1 MCGFLI
7 ATPAHGFDRIDQALD
22 RMSYRGKEG
31 RKGAVIRGGLVL
43 GHVRL
48 AIQDLSEES
57 DQPYSGDRHE
67 LAFVGEIFNVTEG
80 RSELEYLN
88 EVYTEQGARGLHNLD
103 GFWSIAVLHNG
114 RASVF
119 TDHLGIKPVY
129 FWPEKS
135 IVCSELE
142 PMFVLEDR
150 PKLDEVYLAN
160 CIKFGYDYSGRTPY
174 EGIKQLAP
182 GSRLTVTPMGMSIE
196 SYWNW
201 DLVPFLSPEVKNF
214 RTVIDQ
220 AIRSRLV
227 GDREV
232 ALLVSGGLDSSII
245 YYSLKSQGQK
255 VRGFSVENGE
265 SEFLPP
271 GITTLPVEE
280 VTLEDAVRIMQ
291 APVDLGS
298 LLPQIQLARA
308 LKGEG
313 FNVCLTGD
321 GADELFGGY
330 RRSREYDSQASDVFC
345 ELPYYHLPRLDRVMM
360 HETVEQRSPFLA
372 PSVIAMA
379 LRLPKEHRTTKQVLK
394 AAYFDLVPERVLYR
408 DKKPLKS
415 QAVINGG
422 ISHRSQLVE
431 VFRAIQK
438 SLSV

>member
-7 ATPAHGFDRIDQALD
+7 ATTSHGYDRIDQALD
-22 RMSYRGKEG
+22 RMSYRGGEG
-31 RKGAVIRGGLVL
+31 RKGAVIRGDLVL

-48 AIQDLSEES
+48 AIQDLSEDS
-57 DQPYSGDRHE
+57 DQPYFGGCHD
-67 LAFVGEIFNVTEG
+67 LAFVGEIFNVPEG
-80 RSELEYLN
+80 RSELNYLN
-88 EVYTEQGARGLHNLD
+88 EVYSEQGLRGLHNLD
-103 GFWSIAVLHNG
+103 GFWSIASLHEG
-114 RASVF
+114 WASVV

-129 FWPEKS
+129 FWAEKN

-174 EGIKQLAP
+174 VGIKQLAP
-182 GSRLTVTPMGMSIE
+182 GSKLTLTPLGMQIE
-196 SYWNW
+196 QYWNW
-201 DLVPFLSPEVKNF
+201 NLVPFLSPEVKNF

-220 AIRSRLV
+220 SIRSRLI

-245 YYSLKSQGQK
+245 YYSLKEQGQK

-330 RRSREYDSQASDVFC
+330 RRSREYDSQSSDVFC

-394 AAYFDLVPERVLYR
+394 AAYFDLIPGRILHRE
-408 DKKPLKS
+408 KKPLKS
-415 QAVINGG
+415 QAVIDGG